1 MFQKNCCR
9 RDNLELRN
17 IIDTRRRGEPDLAL
31 FAAIFAL
38 AGIGLAMSYSASAVY
53 ALRVFGDSFYF
64 LKKQTLWF
72 LIGFGSL
79 MCFQNFDY
87 RQYVKHTKVMLVITF
102 ILLVV
107 VLIPGLGSTAKGS
120 SRWISLGFIGI
131 QPSEFAKL
139 VCVIYLVKIY
149 SLEEGDHHV
158 LQLLIPMLIVA
169 GIFVL
174 VLMQPDFGTAMDL
187 LLISVIIIFVSGFPL
202 TYILFL
208 FILSIP
214 MFYLLIY
221 QVSYRWGRIIAYLNP
236 WDDRFGIGYHV
247 IQSFTA
253 FKKGGLLGV
262 GLGFGT
268 QKIARLPEPHTD
280 FIFAVIAEEAGLIGT
295 VSLVLLFC
303 FVFWRGILIALAA
316 PDSFGKLLAIGLTLL
331 IVVQAF
337 INMGVVSGALP
348 TTGIPLPFISY
359 GGSSLLT
366 SMIASGILLNISRYR
381 EAAFREV
388 KFEEV
393 WNNE

>member
-1 MFQKNCCR
+1 MLQKINGGGTV
-9 RDNLELRN
+9 LELRN

-53 ALRVFGDSFYF
+53 AYRVFGDSFYF
-64 LKKQTLWF
+64 LKRQAVWF
-72 LIGFGSL
+72 LVGFAAL
-79 MCFQNFDY
+79 MIFQSIDY
-87 RQYVKHTKVMLVITF
+87 REYVKHTRIMLGAAF
-102 ILLVV
+102 ILLIL
-107 VLIPGLGSTAKGS
+107 VLIPGVGSAAKGS
-120 SRWISLGFIGI
+120 SRWLSLGFVGV
-131 QPSEFAKL
+131 QPSEFAK
-139 VCVIYLVKIY
+139 VICVIYLVKIY
-149 SLEEGDHHV
+149 SSGARVNHV
-158 LQLLIPMLIVA
+158 MQLLIPMLVIA
-169 GIFVL
+169 LIFVL
-174 VLMQPDFGTAMDL
+174 VMLQPDFGTAMDL
-187 LLISVIIIFVSGFPL
+187 LLVSVFIIFVSGFPL
-202 TYILFL
+202 TYIIFL

-221 QVSYRWGRIIAYLNP
+221 QVSYRWDRVLAYIDP
-236 WDDRFGIGYHV
+236 WSDRYGIGYHV

-268 QKIARLPEPHTD
+268 QKITRLPEPHTD
-280 FIFAVIAEEAGLIGT
+280 FIFAVIGEEAGLIGT

-303 FVFWRGILIALAA
+303 FVFWRGILIALGA
-316 PDSFGKLLAIGLTLL
+316 PDGFGKLLAVGLSLL

-337 INMGVVSGALP
+337 VNMGVVSGSLP

-393 WNNE
+393 WSNE